1 MLGVLGAYVAW
12 RLMWRLLRPALL
24 LAGVVAV
31 VLLASHG
38 HLTIGR
44 LGAARFWRSQGTA
57 LQRDVQ
63 RAVQH
68 GLRPSPASA
77 LHRR

>member
-1 MLGVLGAYVAW
+1 MLGILGSYLAW
-12 RLMWRLLRPALL
+12 RLMWRLLRAALL
-24 LAGVVAV
+24 LAGLVAV

-38 HLTIGR
+38 HLRVGR
-44 LGAARFWRSQGTA
+44 LGAARFWHSQATA

-63 RAVQH
+63 RAMQH

-77 LHRR
+77 LHGR

>member
-1 MLGVLGAYVAW
+1 
-12 RLMWRLLRPALL
+12 MWRLLRAVLL
-24 LAGVVAV
+24 IAGVVAV

-38 HLTIGR
+38 QLSIGW
-44 LGAARFWRSQGTA
+44 LGATRFWRSQGTA

-68 GLRPSPASA
+68 GLLPSPASA

>member
-1 MLGVLGAYVAW
+1 MLGILGAYVAW
-12 RLMWRLLRPALL
+12 RVMWRLLRAALL

-38 HLTIGR
+38 YLSIGR
-44 LGAARFWRSQGTA
+44 LGAARFWRSQATA

-63 RAVQH
+63 RAVH
-68 GLRPSPASA
+68 HDLRPSPASA